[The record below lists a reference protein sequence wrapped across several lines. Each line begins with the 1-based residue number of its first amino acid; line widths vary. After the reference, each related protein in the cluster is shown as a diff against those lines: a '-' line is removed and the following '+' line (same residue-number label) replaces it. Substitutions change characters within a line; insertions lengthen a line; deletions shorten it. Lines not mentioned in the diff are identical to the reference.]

1 MTSTTPTQ
9 TNPDSDLGFGRV
21 VLQQSRGRFLTRDG
35 RPTARKYGLGPQ
47 RTERLYLMALNE
59 SWTTFLL
66 WLIGGVLLLNG
77 IIALAYRALG
87 PNAIVGTDA
96 LGLDDPF
103 LRAFVF
109 SVGVFTTTGTGSM
122 HAVGSTAHVLVVAES
137 LLGPVI
143 GFVAAGLFIAR
154 LTRPRARLRFSES
167 AVIAPYEGG
176 RGLMFRVVNEL
187 PSELTDVRMS
197 VSLSWYEDFGGTR
210 ERNVHQ
216 LALERSSVAFFPLH
230 WTVVHPITDTSP
242 LRGITPESLRASQ
255 AELLILV
262 TAHEET
268 FSTRVSARAS
278 YTFEEVTWDARFASI
293 FTASPGDGLAID
305 VERLSRLERLDE
317 GTTRVPSPLEGVT
330 RPSAPVDG

>member
-1 MTSTTPTQ
+1 MTTTVTPQ
-9 TNPDSDLGFGRV
+9 ESPDTDLGFGRV

-35 RPTARKYGLGPQ
+35 RPTARKYGLGAQ

-59 SWTTFLL
+59 SWTTFLT
-66 WLIGGVLLLNG
+66 WLVGGVLLLNG

-87 PNAIVGTDA
+87 PDAIVGTDA

-137 LLGPVI
+137 LLGPMI

-154 LTRPRARLRFSES
+154 LTRPRAKMRFSES

-176 RGLMFRVVNEL
+176 RGLMFRCVNEL
-187 PSELTDVRMS
+187 PSELTDVKMS
-197 VSLSWYEDFGGTR
+197 VSLSWYEDFGGSR

-216 LALERSSVAFFPLH
+216 LALERSTVAFFPLH
-230 WTVVHPITDTSP
+230 WTVVHPITADSP
-242 LRGITPESLRASQ
+242 LQGVTPESLRESQ
-255 AELLILV
+255 AELMILV

-268 FSTRVSARAS
+268 FSTRVSVRSS
-278 YTFEEVTWDARFASI
+278 YTFEEITWDAKFASI
-293 FTASPGDGLAID
+293 FTTAVGDGLAID
-305 VERLSRLERLDE
+305 VERLSRLERLPE
-317 GTTRVPSPLEGVT
+317 NTTRVPAPLEG
-330 RPSAPVDG
+330 